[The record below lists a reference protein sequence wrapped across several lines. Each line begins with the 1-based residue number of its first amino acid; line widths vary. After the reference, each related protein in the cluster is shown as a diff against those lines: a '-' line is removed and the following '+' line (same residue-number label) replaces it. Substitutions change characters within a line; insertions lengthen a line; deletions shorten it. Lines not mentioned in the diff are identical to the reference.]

1 MAPPMTFGGIDSA
14 GAVDDAFWTWA
25 TAEGVEAVSCAPAL
39 FREGWRGVAATGDVA
54 PGDVVLR
61 VPGSL
66 LMSARSAAR
75 DPDLAAALETHGGA
89 LSPAERLSCHLLH
102 ESSKG
107 ARSRWSAYVKQ
118 LPRRYNLLACWTD
131 TEIEAL
137 QAPEAIAVA
146 ERAATD
152 MRASHERALPTLKH
166 LGLPLPFR
174 SARAWKWARSTVS
187 SRTVFV
193 PFDDAGALCPVGDLF
208 NYAPPAGG
216 SAAVDV
222 IGTPLSSEALGS
234 LRSLNDTRDTRHT
247 RGLCS
252 RESPRESSNP
262 KPNQAPTRESA
273 EAGDGSYDA
282 RADAYVFYARRR
294 YGRGDQI
301 MLCYGA
307 HTNLSLLE
315 HYGFLLPPE
324 TTNGNDAAP
333 LAPIPAFGG
342 DSIKNTKPSSRTDD
356 DDATTREDATRHRLT
371 TDAFGRLSWTALADL
386 RVDAACAD
394 ADVRRLGLAKRA
406 RDVCRRGDAVSPAV
420 ERRVFEAVRDAA
432 GRTLLGL
439 GTTAARDEADIAA
452 ASARASERATAIP
465 ASSTRRETRDAGLDE
480 HGAPREWTRVDDDD
494 DDDDADFQ
502 TSHASNARLAAR
514 WRLAYKRA
522 VQAAYRRAQARV
534 DEAVEAMRAE
544 GRGDAITP
552 SSDARVA
559 KPRLRAAR

>member
-1 MAPPMTFGGIDSA
+1 MTPPRTFGGVDCA
-14 GAVDDAFWTWA
+14 GAVDDTFWAWA
-25 TAEGVEAVSCAPAL
+25 MAEGVEAVSCAPAL

-75 DPDLAAALETHGGA
+75 DLDLAAALETHGGA

-102 ESSKG
+102 EASKG
-107 ARSRWSAYVKQ
+107 ARSRWRAYIHQ
-118 LPRRYNLLACWTD
+118 LPRAYNLLASWTSA
-131 TEIEAL
+131 EIAAL

-146 ERAATD
+146 ERAAAD
-152 MRASHERALPTLKH
+152 MRASHARALPALAH
-166 LGLPLPFR
+166 LSLPPPFR
-174 SARAWKWARSTVS
+174 ADRAWTWARCTVS

-208 NYAPPAGG
+208 NYAPPPG
-216 SAAVDV
+216 SLSAVDV
-222 IGTPLSSEALGS
+222 LGTPLACASLCALGGNGGRAGPVPS
-234 LRSLNDTRDTRHT
+234 NDGDAAT
-247 RGLCS
+247 RGGAA
-252 RESPRESSNP
+252 RR
-262 KPNQAPTRESA
+262 SA
-273 EAGDGSYDA
+273 EDDGAETRLDAGDGAYDEA
-282 RADAYVFYARRR
+282 RDAYAFRARRR
-294 YGRGDQI
+294 YEPGDQI
-301 MLCYGA
+301 MLCYGK
-307 HTNLSLLE
+307 HTNLRLLE
-315 HYGFLLPPE
+315 HYGFLLPPSA
-324 TTNGNDAAP
+324 TNANDAAP
-333 LAPIPAFGG
+333 LAPIPGF
-342 DSIKNTKPSSRTDD
+342 SRRSVVS
-356 DDATTREDATRHRLT
+356 AEREDKTRADVGARHAVSA
-371 TDAFGRLSWTALADL
+371 DAFGRLTWTALADL
-386 RVDAACAD
+386 RADAACAD

-465 ASSTRRETRDAGLDE
+465 ASSTQRETRDAGLDE

-494 DDDDADFQ
+494 DDDDDADFQ
-502 TSHASNARLAAR
+502 TSNASNAQLAAR